1 MIIKSFSIDYE
12 KLYNLYRVN
21 LIYGENYHLKDEI
34 IEKLCKIYKK
44 NNYKIAFF
52 KQEEILKNI
61 EILNN
66 YVNQDN
72 LFGDQEI
79 IIIRDAND
87 KLLNYIEIENFEKK
101 IILLSETLAKNS
113 KLRTLAERNKI
124 IACIPCYDDDEKI
137 LKDILRQ
144 GIRLL
149 GLKINNE
156 LIDQLFKLNKL
167 NRNDINSG
175 LEKLELV
182 SKEKKLD
189 NEMISSLFN
198 TTSSFDAFQ
207 ISNALLTSNKREL
220 NKIFSSFYHFSFNFN
235 EIIGPLKY
243 KINKLISIYEFNI
256 DEKNVTKLIEKY
268 KPPIFWK
275 EKNIV
280 QTQMSNWTKDELNIL
295 LEKINQIEIM
305 CKINYEISETIF
317 NKFLIDV
324 ISKRVLVNTY
334 FSH

>member
-12 KLYNLYRVN
+12 KLFNIYKVN
-21 LIYGENYHLKDEI
+21 LIYGENYHLKNEI
-34 IEKLCKIYKK
+34 VEKLCKIFKK
-44 NNYKIAFF
+44 NNYKITFF
-52 KQEEILKNI
+52 KQEEIIKNI
-61 EILNN
+61 TILEN
-66 YVNQDN
+66 YINQDS
-72 LFGDQEI
+72 LFGDKEI
-79 IIIRDAND
+79 IIIRDTTD
-87 KLLNYIEIENFEKK
+87 KLLNYIEIENFIKK
-101 IILLSETLAKNS
+101 IVLISETLPKNS
-113 KLRTLAERNKI
+113 KLRILAEKQKTI
-124 IACIPCYDDDEKI
+124 SCIPCYEDDEKT
-137 LKDILRQ
+137 LKNILRQ
-144 GIRLL
+144 GINML

-156 LIDQLFKLNKL
+156 TIEQLFNLNKL

-175 LEKLELV
+175 LEKLKLI
-182 SKEKKLD
+182 SSEKKLD
-189 NEMISSLFN
+189 NEIISSLFN
-198 TTSSFDAFQ
+198 TTSSFDAFE
-207 ISNALLTSNKREL
+207 ISNVLLTSNKKEL